1 MKVRWRRIGLGI
13 VAALALVAATVVV
26 LWRAGYVDR
35 WARTQVIQQVEK
47 ATGGRVD
54 LAALHIQ
61 LAPLTVELDQF
72 TIHGR
77 ETPSEPPFVHI
88 DRIKVGVDL
97 RALVTGKVILGE
109 VAVERPAVY
118 VQIDKQGHSNVPVP
132 PHRAPS
138 KPWQERLFSITIDR
152 LHLDDGLVSFNDRRF
167 PITADGGRFTFR
179 MDYSAPQPGRDFYH
193 GQVAW
198 NDMRISARNWLPFP
212 STWSAKFTIG
222 RQGGSLDQFLL
233 ELPHSRIEA
242 RADWPDWTRRQL
254 EAHYR
259 VQLNLAD
266 IRTLMRK
273 PHSPLGTIETTG
285 DFRYAPGAWNLHG
298 YYSAQGIAI
307 DFQWFHTK
315 GMHSR
320 GTILADDTHGLE
332 IPDFQ
337 ASALGGQVSGRV
349 HMNVHTLEFTAETQS
364 RKIRLAQLFAALQNR
379 DFPIQ
384 TFHWDANMDVDS
396 VTTWRADFRDM
407 ASRGKTQWTPLAV
420 TPPGEIPASAQVE
433 YNYRMVRDSVTAEG
447 HIETPNTHVTLK
459 GTIGGHDSSMNTD
472 VAANDLR
479 DWDELINVLRGPES
493 KPVTITGR
501 ATWRGSVTG
510 RISRPLFSGQAHA
523 WDASYGRLHWDEVQG
538 RLAYSADGLT
548 LTDMR
553 VRRGRSLAS
562 ISLHLNFTNWAFLP
576 KSEWTFRAQLDHADT
591 ADLQALAGTDY
602 PAGGL
607 LSGQFVG
614 GGTAS
619 QPELAGQF
627 QLEDFKTHGFAFPKV
642 TGRLEVDP
650 GVVRLS
656 GVTATFGSGTLG
668 GQLTYEHPGGQVQFN
683 LFGRSLA
690 LDEIR
695 EIQTP
700 SLPLAGRLDFRLTG
714 SGPVR
719 APQGSGTVRISSLRA
734 GSELVGDLTG
744 RVTSDGK
751 RMRVALET
759 SLVKGK
765 LAGEV
770 DLSLADS
777 YPIQGQLS
785 AEGIDLDP
793 FIKAGL
799 HMKALTGHS
808 RVDGQFR
815 LTGELLRPE
824 TIAVDASVSKVLFAF
839 ENVTLEN
846 VGPIRLVYRKSDVRV
861 EQAELKGPDS
871 NFRLSGVVRFNRDEP
886 LELRVLGAINLK
898 LIEGFVPA
906 LQSQGAAQVDALIEG
921 TFGQPRIS
929 GRARLEN
936 AALSS
941 SDIPIGLSN
950 VNGDL
955 IFSSDHV
962 SFSNLQAAAGG
973 GKLLLG
979 GTVTFVAAPQRV
991 RYDVNINA
999 TDVRVRWPAGMSWL
1013 LNANGRMVGNTE
1025 SATLGGTITLNR
1037 LLLTGGPDVAAAL
1050 LMAPHGP
1057 SVESESASPFLRN
1070 LQLDFAVNS
1079 GAGSRIEWSGA
1090 HVETDANLRV
1100 RGTWSRPSILGHV
1113 HLLSGEVS
1121 FRGNKYR
1128 LNRGD
1133 MNFANPLQLD
1143 PVMNIEAV
1151 TTIQQ
1156 YEITVDL
1163 TGRSSALRLSYHS
1176 DPPLPETDVISLLA
1190 LGYTGQAS
1198 ELRTTGAAGQYG
1210 ATALLS
1216 QAVSSEVGGRI
1227 ARLFGISRFSIEP
1240 FQAGTGTEPNAAARI
1255 SIQQQVTPNLTVTYA
1270 TNATSNSQQV
1280 IQIEY
1285 AVSRDISIVALR
1297 DINGTFGIDIEFKK
1311 RFK

>member
-13 VAALALVAATVVV
+13 VAALLLLAATVVV

-35 WARTQVIQQVEK
+35 WARTAVIRQVEK

-54 LAALHIQ
+54 LGALRIR
-61 LAPLTVELDQF
+61 LAPLTVTLDQF

-77 ETPSEPPFVHI
+77 ETPAEPPFVHI
-88 DRIKVGVDL
+88 DRIQVGVDL

-118 VQIDKQGHSNVPVP
+118 VRIDKQGHSNVPAP

-138 KPWQERLFSITIDR
+138 KPWNEQLFSITIDR
-152 LHLDDGLVSFNDRRF
+152 LHLDDGAVVFNDRRF

-179 MDYSAPQPGRDFYH
+179 MDYSAPQPGHDFYH
-193 GQVAW
+193 GQLAW
-198 NDMRISARNWLPFP
+198 KDMRVAARKWLPFA

-242 RADWPDWTRRQL
+242 RADWPNWTQRQL

-259 VQLNLAD
+259 LQLNLDD

-273 PHSPLGTIETTG
+273 PHAPRGTIDTTG
-285 DFRYAPGAWNLHG
+285 DFRYAPGSWNLHG
-298 YYSAQGIAI
+298 YYSARDIAI
-307 DFQWFHTK
+307 AFQWFHARN
-315 GMHSR
+315 MNSR
-320 GTILADDTHGLE
+320 GTILADENGVE

-337 ASALGGQVSGRV
+337 AWALGGQVGGRV
-349 HMNVHTLEFTAETQS
+349 HMNIRTLEFTADTQS
-364 RKIRLAQLFAALQNR
+364 RKISLAQLFAALQNR

-396 VTTWRADFRDM
+396 VTTWRADFRDF

-420 TPPGEIPASAQVE
+420 TPPGEIPASAQIQ
-433 YNYRMVRDSVTAEG
+433 YNYQMALDSVAAEG
-447 HIETPNTHVTLK
+447 KIDTPNTHVILK
-459 GTIGGHDSSMNTD
+459 GTIGGHNSNMNTN
-472 VAANDLR
+472 VVVNDLR
-479 DWDELINVLRGPES
+479 DWDDLINVLRGPDS
-493 KPVTITGR
+493 KRETITGR
-501 ATWRGSVTG
+501 ATWQGNVSG
-510 RISRPLFSGQAHA
+510 AISRPLFSGEAHA
-523 WDASYGRLHWDEVQG
+523 WDASYGRLHWDEIQG
-538 RLAYSADGLT
+538 KLAYSPDGLT

-553 VRRGRSLAS
+553 VRRGSSLAI
-562 ISLHLNFTNWAFLP
+562 ISLHLAFTNWDFRP
-576 KSEWTFRAQLDHADT
+576 ENEWTFRAELHHTDT
-591 ADLQALAGTDY
+591 ADLQAFAGTSY
-602 PAGGL
+602 PARGQ

-614 GGTAS
+614 GGTAK
-619 QPELAGQF
+619 QPELSGQF
-627 QLEDFKTHGFAFPKV
+627 QLDDFKTHQFTFPKI

-656 GVTATFGSGTLG
+656 GVTATFGAGTLG
-668 GQLTYEHPGGQVQFN
+668 GQLTYEHPGGQVQFD

-695 EIQTP
+695 QIQSP

-714 SGPVR
+714 SGPAR
-719 APQGSGTVRISSLRA
+719 SPQGTGTVRISSLRA
-734 GSELVGDLTG
+734 GGELVGDLTG
-744 RVTSDGK
+744 QVTSDGK
-751 RMRVALET
+751 QMRVALET
-759 SLVKGK
+759 ALARGK
-765 LAGEV
+765 LTGEV
-770 DLSLADS
+770 GLRLADS
-777 YPIQGQLS
+777 YPIQGQLT

-799 HMKALTGHS
+799 RLKALTSHSQVSGHF
-808 RVDGQFR
+808 Q
-815 LTGELLRPE
+815 LNGELLKPD
-824 TIAVDASVSKVLFAF
+824 TIAVDANVSKVIFAF
-839 ENVTLEN
+839 ETVTLEN

-871 NFRLSGVVRFNRDEP
+871 NFNLSGVVRFNRDEP

-898 LIEGFVPA
+898 LIEGFVPG
-906 LQSQGAAQVDALIEG
+906 LESQGAAQVDALVEG

-936 AALSS
+936 AALNY
-941 SDIPIGLSN
+941 SDLPIGLSN

-962 SFSNLQAAAGG
+962 SFSNVKAAAGG
-973 GKLLLG
+973 GTLLLG
-979 GTVTFVAAPQRV
+979 GTVTFVGPPQRV
-991 RYDVNINA
+991 RYDLNIRANQ
-999 TDVRVRWPAGMSWL
+999 VRVRWPTGMSWL
-1013 LNANGRMVGNTE
+1013 LNADARMIGNTE
-1025 SATLGGTITLNR
+1025 AATLGGAVTLNR
-1037 LLLTGGPDVAAAL
+1037 LMLTGGPDVAAAL
-1050 LMAPHGP
+1050 LMAPRGP
-1057 SVESESASPFLRN
+1057 AVESEVSSPFLRN

-1079 GAGSRIEWSGA
+1079 GAGSRLEWPGA
-1090 HVETDANLRV
+1090 HIETDANVRV
-1100 RGTWSRPSILGHV
+1100 RGTWSRPSVLGHV

-1143 PVMNIEAV
+1143 PVLNIEAV

-1163 TGRSSALRLSYHS
+1163 TGRASALRLSYHS

-1198 ELRTTGAAGQYG
+1198 ELRTTGASGQYG

-1227 ARLFGISRFSIEP
+1227 ARLFGISRFSVEP

-1255 SIQQQVTPNLTVTYA
+1255 SIQQQLTPNLTVTYA

-1285 AVSRDISIVALR
+1285 AVTRDISIVALR